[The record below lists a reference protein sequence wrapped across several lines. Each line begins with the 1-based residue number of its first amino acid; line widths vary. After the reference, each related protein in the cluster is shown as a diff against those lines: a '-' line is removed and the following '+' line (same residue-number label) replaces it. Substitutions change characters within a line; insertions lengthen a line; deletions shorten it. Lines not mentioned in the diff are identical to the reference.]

1 MPEVE
6 IHAELRTEFGKG
18 PARRTRAAGRVPGIV
33 YGHGAETK
41 HITLP
46 GHDLMLAL
54 KTQNALLRLEGLPGR
69 ATLALPKAI
78 QRDPIKGF
86 IEHVDLIA
94 VRRGEKVTV
103 EIPVRVTGEVF
114 SGGLLD
120 QQLVQ
125 LSVEAEATH
134 LPDGVDLDV
143 EGMEIGTVVH
153 AKDIVLP
160 EGTTL
165 ATEPEALIL
174 HVIAAPTAE
183 QMAEGI
189 GEAAEA
195 EEGAVPAPVPSAEGE
210 AAPGAGQGE

>member
-1 MPEVE
+1 VPEVE

-54 KTQNALLRLEGLPGR
+54 KTPNALLRLEGLPGR
-69 ATLALPKAI
+69 ASLALPKAI

-103 EIPVRVTGEVF
+103 DITVRVSGEVF

-125 LSVEAEATH
+125 ISVEAEATH
-134 LPDGVDLDV
+134 LPDGVDIDV
-143 EGMEIGTVVH
+143 EGMEIGTAVH

-165 ATEPEALIL
+165 ATDPEALIL
-174 HVIAAPTAE
+174 HVTAAPTAE
-183 QMAEGI
+183 QMAGEI

-195 EEGAVPAPVPSAEGE
+195 EEGEVPARVPSAEGE
-210 AAPGAGQGE
+210 AAPEAGQGE